1 VEEPAQYVALFFF
14 SAVPLLA
21 GPDDCLWGAAEAT
34 MIVSLD
40 QPLSWENEGER
51 MRLCDYNIQK
61 ESTIHLILNLRGD

>member
-1 VEEPAQYVALFFF
+1 
-14 SAVPLLA
+14 
-21 GPDDCLWGAAEAT
+21 

-40 QPLSWENEGER
+40 QPLSWENEGEQ